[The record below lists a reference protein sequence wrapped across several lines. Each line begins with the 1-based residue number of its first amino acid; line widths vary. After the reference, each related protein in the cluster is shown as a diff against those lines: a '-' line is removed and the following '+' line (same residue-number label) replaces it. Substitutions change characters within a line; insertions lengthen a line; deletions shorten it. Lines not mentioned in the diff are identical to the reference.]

1 MSTRTALPAADGLRD
16 PRRLWLVAIA
26 MITAIAT
33 LLIGNL
39 ASPSSAPPAYA
50 ATDGDPSFVLTQNDL
65 EFILRQIQV
74 SEAHAAGNAILCT
87 PTPAEPRKC
96 AATDSKPTGLRTVS
110 GEENNIN
117 PNLNGSQF
125 GASDVAFPRLVPAYW
140 RQADPAVASLGFPA
154 NTPAQTAM
162 CAAGTTCYQQT
173 DGIVYDSDP
182 RTVSNLIVDQNM
194 TNPAIQDAVAEGFAS
209 EVPGIDGRVTT
220 PNTAPDEG
228 LSAPFNTFMGFF
240 GQFFD
245 HGLDL
250 VGKGGNGTIVVPL
263 QPDDP
268 LFVAGSPTNF
278 ITLSRA
284 TRVLDEAGNPTTEH
298 KNITSPF
305 IDQNQT
311 YASHPSH
318 QVFLRAYALVGG
330 APQATGHLIEGVA
343 GGMSKWRDVKAQAN
357 DILGIQLTDADLL
370 DIPLLATDPYGNFIP
385 GANGYPQFVVA
396 DAAGVTSLVPA
407 GPGGVPVPDNAV
419 GTGHAF
425 LDDIAHGSTPVV
437 DANGNLLPRFNPDGS
452 PVLDA
457 NGQPVLTGY
466 DNATLD
472 EHFMAGD
479 GRVNENIGLTAVHA
493 VFHAEHNRMVGQ
505 VEDVLNG
512 LRPELLNPESAAD
525 DNVRQQFA
533 NAFRGEAHTYTV
545 DAKAGWELPQPEA
558 DDWTYE
564 QRLFQAAK
572 FATEM
577 QYQHL
582 VFEEFARKL
591 APVGEIVGNE
601 NGYNNSLDPA
611 IFAEFAHTV
620 YRFGHSMMTDTIGRS
635 AVDQTT
641 SGAAPTQFQDVPLL
655 EGFLNPVLYDEGGTI
670 PAEEAAGSLIN
681 GMTSARGSQIDQHVV
696 DTLRNNLLGLPLDLP
711 SLNLMRGRDTGVPP
725 LQEVRQTLFERT
737 GNAVLEPYANWRDF
751 GANIKN
757 GDNFGRSTST
767 ASLINFV
774 AAYGKHPTI
783 LAADT
788 IEAKRDAASLIVDG
802 QLQGE
807 EFFARLA
814 GASRFETAARI
825 SFDTFPT
832 PPADGPGI
840 PVAYITNGLN
850 FPDALAGGVAAA
862 AEGGPILLT
871 NAATPGEIGA
881 ATAGELIRLRP
892 QRIVVLGGTAA
903 VSTASFAALAAYT
916 DGPVVR
922 IGGADRY
929 ATAAQIAQEFAA
941 PGVSRVFIANGLNY
955 ADALAASA
963 VGARDGS
970 PILLATPTS
979 LPQAT
984 RNALAALDPAQI
996 VIVGGTGAVGTSVAN
1011 ALTAY
1016 GPVTRVAGA
1025 DRYATAVAISQ
1036 RFFTSAERVYIATG
1050 TNFPDALAG
1059 GVAAGLNNA
1068 PLLLVPQGAIPA
1080 SVMNEIARLGATQIR
1095 VLGGPAAVSTAIEA
1109 QLVNAFGPPAPVIPA
1124 DRFAFMDGTGA
1135 WANVAGETVTGLE
1148 DVEFW
1153 IGGLAERLQPFQ
1165 SMLGSTFEYVF
1176 TTQLENLQFADRFY
1190 YLFRNPGQQLFS
1202 ALEGNTFSDMI
1213 QRNTDASNLPA
1224 DIFSVADEVFDID
1237 ALPNPVPEA
1246 LEATATSM
1254 RWFGPEHVEF
1264 HGNDAA
1270 NNLRG
1275 DEGDDAIWG
1284 YGGNDRIEGGS
1295 GADSLVGGTGD
1306 DIITDIQGDENM
1318 KGKQGNDVI
1327 STGNG
1332 FDLAQGGL
1340 GDDFVTNGSDEKTV
1354 FGSLG
1359 DDIVLGTDGRLVVQ
1373 GNEGNDWLES
1383 GIHGDLLQGDNAD
1396 QQQNDTIGGDD
1407 VVIAGG
1413 NIDDVEG
1420 EGGDDIIVGRESGT
1434 TRFLGNLGY
1443 DWVSFYGETVN
1454 MDIDLSIFLEQTGED
1469 PQRDRY
1475 DQLEAVSGGAGNDT
1489 ILGNLVDGDILLPE
1503 DAIFHKLSQRALD
1516 LVDGF
1521 EALLRPGG
1529 ADYSTPFLPA
1539 DPFDPLNPQLTNQV
1553 MLGGA
1558 GSDVINGR
1566 GGSDFIDGDSVLQVQ
1581 LGYQAERF
1589 DSADQISAR
1598 MLSGEINPGAVDI
1611 FRSIVNAAGAT
1622 DVDTAQ
1628 YVGDVLDYS
1637 VTNLG
1642 GGYWRV
1648 EPLDPANPPLIVSP
1662 LDPETV
1668 FPEDGFDVLVNVEQ
1682 LRFANGGCLDITGAE
1697 PVSCE
1702 PAGQVAL
1709 TLTDPITVPTEG
1721 EPVTATVTLPDG
1733 VTPVGDL
1740 QFSWQTSASL
1750 DGPWGT
1756 AVDAPL
1762 PVGPDV
1768 AGGLVSTYTPN
1779 EDTITVPPDT
1789 DVGMFLRVVVQYQVL
1804 VDGVLEGRT
1813 IVGAPLPDAVVLP

>member
-1 MSTRTALPAADGLRD
+1 MP
-16 PRRLWLVAIA
+16 
-26 MITAIAT
+26 
-33 LLIGNL
+33 
-39 ASPSSAPPAYA
+39 
-50 ATDGDPSFVLTQNDL
+50 
-65 EFILRQIQV
+65 
-74 SEAHAAGNAILCT
+74 
-87 PTPAEPRKC
+87 
-96 AATDSKPTGLRTVS
+96 
-110 GEENNIN
+110 
-117 PNLNGSQF
+117 
-125 GASDVAFPRLVPAYW
+125 
-140 RQADPAVASLGFPA
+140 
-154 NTPAQTAM
+154 
-162 CAAGTTCYQQT
+162 GT
-173 DGIVYDSDP
+173 
-182 RTVSNLIVDQNM
+182 
-194 TNPAIQDAVAEGFAS
+194 
-209 EVPGIDGRVTT
+209 DGRVVM

-268 LFVAGSPTNF
+268 LYVAGAPTNF

-284 TRVLDEAGNPTTEH
+284 TRVLDANGNPTTET

-311 YASHPSH
+311 YSSHPSH
-318 QVFLRAYALVGG
+318 QVFLRAYATVGG
-330 APQATGHLIEGVA
+330 APQATGRLIEGVT
-343 GGMSKWRDVKAQAN
+343 GGMAKWRDVKAQAN

-370 DIPLLATDPYGNFIP
+370 DIPLLATDAYGNFTP

-407 GPGGVPVPDNAV
+407 GPGGVPVPANAV

-437 DANGNLLPRFNPDGS
+437 DANGDLLPRFDANGN

-472 EHFMAGD
+472 EHFIAGD

-505 VEDVLNG
+505 IEEVLAGN
-512 LRPELLNPESAAD
+512 RPELLNPETAAD
-525 DNVRQQFA
+525 PAVLEQFN
-533 NAFRGEAHTYTV
+533 NAFRGLDHTYTV
-545 DAKAGWELPQPEA
+545 DAKAGWELPQSEA

-601 NGYNNSLDPA
+601 NGYNNSLNPA

-620 YRFGHSMMTDTIGRS
+620 YRFGHSMMSDTIGR
-635 AVDQTT
+635 TT
-641 SGAAPTQFQDVPLL
+641 VAETSTGAAPTQFQDVPLL
-655 EGFLNPVLYDEGGTI
+655 EGFLNPELYDNGGTV
-670 PAEEAAGSLIN
+670 PAAEAAGSLID
-681 GMTSARGSQIDQHVV
+681 GMTAEVGSQIDQHVV

-725 LQEVRQTLFERT
+725 LQSVRQTLFAST
-737 GNAVLEPYANWRDF
+737 GNPALEPYANWRDF

-757 GDNFGRSTST
+757 GDNFGRSNST

-774 AAYGKHPTI
+774 AAYGKHATI

-788 IEAKRDAASLIVDG
+788 IEEKRDAASLLVDG
-802 QLQGE
+802 QLQGG
-807 EFFARLA
+807 EFFARFA
-814 GASRFETAARI
+814 GANRFETAARI

-832 PPADGPGI
+832 PAADGPGI
-840 PVAYITNGLN
+840 PVAYVTNGMN

-871 NAATPGEIGA
+871 SIPGEIGA

-892 QRIVVLGGTAA
+892 QRIVVLGGTGA
-903 VSTASFAALAAYT
+903 VSGATLTALGNYT

-922 IGGADRY
+922 IGGVDRF
-929 ATAAQIAQEFAA
+929 ATAAQIANEFAT
-941 PGVSRVFIANGLNY
+941 PPVSRVFIANGLNY

-996 VIVGGTGAVGTSVAN
+996 VIVGGTGAVSAGVAN
-1011 ALTAY
+1011 ALRAY
-1016 GPVTRVAGA
+1016 GPVTRVSGA

-1036 RFFTSAERVYIATG
+1036 RFFPNPPGAERVYIATG

-1059 GVAAGLNNA
+1059 GVAAGLNGA
-1068 PLLLVPQGAIPA
+1068 PLLLVPRNGVPA
-1080 SVMNEIARLGATQIR
+1080 NVMAEITRLGATQIR
-1095 VLGGPAAVSTAIEA
+1095 VLGGTGAVSSAIEA
-1109 QLVNAFGPPAPVIPA
+1109 QLFNAFLPPTAVPPA

-1202 ALEGNTFSDMI
+1202 ALEGNTFSDLI

-1224 DIFSVADEVFDID
+1224 DVFSVADEVFDID
-1237 ALPNPVPEA
+1237 ALPNPVPA
-1246 LEATATSM
+1246 GLTATATSM
-1254 RWFGPEHVEF
+1254 RWIGPEHVEF

-1270 NNLRG
+1270 NNLRS
-1275 DEGDDAIWG
+1275 DAGDDAIWG
-1284 YGGNDRIEGGS
+1284 YGGNDRIEGGA
-1295 GADSLVGGTGD
+1295 GVDSLVGGTGD
-1306 DIITDIQGDENM
+1306 DIITDLQGDDNL
-1318 KGKQGNDVI
+1318 KGKQGNDVL

-1332 FDLAQGGL
+1332 FDLAIGGL
-1340 GDDFVTNGSDEKTV
+1340 GDDFVTNGSDEKGI
-1354 FGSLG
+1354 FGGLG
-1359 DDIVLGTDGRLVVQ
+1359 DDLVLGTDGRLGVQ

-1407 VVIAGG
+1407 VVIGGG
-1413 NIDDVEG
+1413 NIDDIEG
-1420 EGGDDIIVGRESGT
+1420 EGGDDILVGRESGT
-1434 TRFLGNLGY
+1434 TRVLGNLGF
-1443 DWVSFYGETVN
+1443 DWVTYYGESIGVN
-1454 MDIDLSIFLEQTGED
+1454 IDLNAIFEAPGAD
-1469 PQRDRY
+1469 PQRDRF

-1489 ILGNLVDGDILLPE
+1489 ILGTLVDGDILAPE

-1516 LVDGF
+1516 LVEGF
-1521 EALLRPGG
+1521 EPLLRPAAGV
-1529 ADYSTPFLPA
+1529 DYATPFLPA
-1539 DPFDPLNPQLTNQV
+1539 DPFDPLVPQLTNQV

-1566 GGSDFIDGDSVLQVQ
+1566 GGSDFIDGDSILQVQ
-1581 LGYQAERF
+1581 LGFGAERF
-1589 DSADQISAR
+1589 NSLRDFQAR

-1611 FRSIVNAAGAT
+1611 FRSIQNTAAAT
-1622 DVDTAQ
+1622 DVDAAQ
-1628 YVGDVLDYS
+1628 YAGGVLEYS

-1648 EPLDPANPPLIVSP
+1648 EPLDPDNPPVIVSP
-1662 LDPETV
+1662 TNPADV
-1668 FPEDGFDVLVNVEQ
+1668 FAEDGSDVLINIEQ
-1682 LRFANGGCLDITGAE
+1682 LRFANGGCLDITGDE
-1697 PVSCE
+1697 PVSCV
-1702 PAGQVAL
+1702 PAGEVAL
-1709 TLTDPITVPTEG
+1709 ALPDGILVPTEG
-1721 EPVTATVTLPDG
+1721 EPVTATVTLPAG
-1733 VTPVGDL
+1733 VTPAGDL
-1740 QFSWQTSASL
+1740 QFSWQTAPAIT
-1750 DGPWGT
+1750 GPWGP
-1756 AVDAPL
+1756 AVDVDGPI
-1762 PVGPDV
+1762 GPDV
-1768 AGGLVSTYTPN
+1768 AGGLVSTYTPS
-1779 EDTITVPPDT
+1779 EDTVAVPPDT
-1789 DVGMFLRVVVQYQVL
+1789 DVGNYIRVDRPVPGSGGCRARGS
-1804 VDGVLEGRT
+1804 DHRRRT
-1813 IVGAPLPDAVVLP
+1813 VA